1 MKIIRKCIT
10 IIFSAALFLCTGCQM
25 KDAAL
30 SDSLQ
35 TIMDKLYKNIP
46 EDQLPMALED
56 VQLDK
61 DNEAYFLGSDKIE
74 YVEGLAREPAV
85 SSIAYS
91 VVLLRVKE
99 DADVEAL
106 VKTIQSSVDP
116 DKWVCVEAQSVIVES
131 RGDVI
136 LVVMADQDQASAIS
150 KAFEDLQ

>member
-1 MKIIRKCIT
+1 MKIIQKCIT
-10 IIFSAALFLCTGCQM
+10 IIFTTALLVCTGCQM
-25 KDAAL
+25 KDPAL

-35 TIMDKLYKNIP
+35 TIMDKLYKDIP

-56 VQLDK
+56 VQLNE

-74 YVEGLAREPAV
+74 YAEGLAREPAV

-99 DADVEAL
+99 DVDVEAL
-106 VKTIQSSVDP
+106 VKKIQSSVDP
-116 DKWVCVEAQSVIVES
+116 AKWVCVEAESVIVES

-136 LVVMADQDQASAIS
+136 LVVMADQDQASTIS